1 VRLVR
6 VLEGL
11 EGLVGARPG
20 VTPQVDV
27 RGTERLEE
35 AIARAGRQLSLGLG
49 LSGTLAVT
57 ALSAAS
63 TRAPRWMPA
72 LTGGIGGLLAAAL
85 LVDRA
90 RRRD

>member
-1 VRLVR
+1 M
-6 VLEGL
+6 
-11 EGLVGARPG
+11 
-20 VTPQVDV
+20 DV

-35 AIARAGRQLSLGLG
+35 AIGQAGRRLSLALG
-49 LSGTLAVT
+49 LSGTLAAT
-57 ALSAAS
+57 AMSASS